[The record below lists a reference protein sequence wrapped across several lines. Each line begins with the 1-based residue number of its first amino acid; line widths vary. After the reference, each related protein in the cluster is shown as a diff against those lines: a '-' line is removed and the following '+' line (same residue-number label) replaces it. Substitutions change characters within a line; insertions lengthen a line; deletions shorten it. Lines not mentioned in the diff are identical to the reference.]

1 MSITGTANTQ
11 QVIQM
16 STVTDKLQHTL
27 QQLPVTTGQQIQDEQ
42 IVQND
47 LKKIEIQDP
56 ENIEKPSSSNPEG
69 KKRREIRLRIKLT
82 QDGNNEVIPKSI
94 KNTIPKGDPNQGQ
107 NINITA

>member
-1 MSITGTANTQ
+1 MSITGTVNTQ

-56 ENIEKPSSSNPEG
+56 GNIEKPSSSNPEG
-69 KKRREIRLRIKLT
+69 KKRREVRLRIKLT